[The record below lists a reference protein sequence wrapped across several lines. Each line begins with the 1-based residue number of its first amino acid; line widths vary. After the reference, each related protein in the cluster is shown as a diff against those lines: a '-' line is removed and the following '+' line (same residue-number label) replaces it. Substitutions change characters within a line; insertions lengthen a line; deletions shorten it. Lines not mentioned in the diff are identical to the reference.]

1 MKSIIIYQDA
11 TLKIQE
17 IDFERYYLVDKVNRN
32 KIGYYGKVAI
42 IKIMTELR
50 AKHETS
56 SQGYN

>member
-32 KIGYYGKVAI
+32 KTGYYGKVAI